1 MKNLTTLLLAVVL
14 MVQAQY
20 MVDGKLYVDYDLN
33 GESYQGV
40 YYEDMFDD
48 LNSACLDE
56 AEKQVQQ

>member
-14 MVQAQY
+14 LVQAQY

-33 GESYQGV
+33 GESYQCV

-48 LNSACLDE
+48 LNSALCEE
-56 AEKQVQQ
+56 AESQVH